1 MTPQKAP
8 FRLLLIGALPR
19 LGIACAIVAL
29 LWLGFFWATATP
41 GVL

>member
-8 FRLLLIGALPR
+8 FRLLLIGAGPR
-19 LGIACAIVAL
+19 LLMAAAIVAL

-41 GVL
+41 GAL